1 MMDRKGIREIEKDI
15 LDWFTDNIF
24 LHSDGVAFELVFIKY
39 LDDGKTLKR
48 DSGIIFWDRRSLRS
62 ALFRS
67 KAVWLN
73 REKRENVYFR
83 IHKEEAVPRFIWL
96 DDVEEER
103 GTIRTSPNSCQAF
116 VPLQAW
122 GRIELE
128 EYKRAKNALVR
139 LWGADTGA
147 KAHRQ
152 PMRFPHTL
160 RWKHG
165 GYRVHHLR
173 KLEPVY
179 LADLLK
185 NADVPPSKE
194 GGHSA
199 RRTPVKEGID
209 YSREDFVEV
218 LKRLSKGESY
228 VSIYNWLY
236 NKVLK
241 ENAQG
246 IRDKKDPQDYVERTI
261 RKAQEIHETRKEKKD
276 ERESKAS
283 DVEEQDSGKSQVPLT
298 DPGS

>member
-1 MMDRKGIREIEKDI
+1 MMDRQHIREIEKDI
-15 LDWFTDNIF
+15 LDWFTNNIF
-24 LHSDGVAFELVFIKY
+24 IHSNGIAFELVFIKY
-39 LDDGKTLKR
+39 IDGGKTLKR

-83 IHKEEAVPRFIWL
+83 IHKEDAVPRFIWL
-96 DDVEEER
+96 DDVEEEK

-128 EYKRAKNALVR
+128 EYKMAKNALIA

-160 RWKHG
+160 SWKHG

-173 KLEPVY
+173 KLEPIY

-185 NADVPPSKE
+185 NADVPPSLE

-199 RRTPVKEGID
+199 TRKTPVKEGID

-261 RKAQEIHETRKEKKD
+261 RKAQEIHERRKD
-276 ERESKAS
+276 ESRKFQEISK
-283 DVEEQDSGKSQVPLT
+283 
-298 DPGS
+298 